1 MCSVSWVRRRDALI
15 VVMNRDER
23 RDRAPARPPRR
34 WRGADGG
41 FTAPVDGDAGGTW
54 IAARDSG
61 VVLALLNHQA
71 PDDSGVAGTAGAGR
85 RISRGVLVTTLA
97 AEAAPPDAAR
107 LRAAGLASYA
117 PFRLFVT
124 GPRVPPRVFTWNG
137 ATLTT
142 RRLDPRLGFLT
153 SSSWNPRAVIPAR
166 HARFRAFR
174 ARAPA
179 ADARRPARVPRAGR
193 RSARHAMGHLHVTRR
208 RPHGQRDRRRGDDG
222 RRGDALS
229 STLNALPTPSF
240 HPPQAARALRVSA

>member
-1 MCSVSWVRRRDALI
+1 MCSLSWVRRRDALI

-54 IAARDSG
+54 IAAKDSG
-61 VVLALLNHQA
+61 VVLALLNHHA
-71 PDDSGVAGTAGAGR
+71 RDDSGVVGAAGAGR

-97 AEAAPPDAAR
+97 AEAAAPDAAR

-117 PFRLFVT
+117 PFRLFVA

-137 ATLTT
+137 ATLST
-142 RRLDPRLGFLT
+142 RRLDPGLGFLT

-166 HARFRAFR
+166 HARFRAFARAHPRPTRADLLAFHAQADDPRGTPWAVCMSRDDARTVSTTVVDVGTSGVAMRYR
-174 ARAPA
+174 AR
-179 ADARRPARVPRAGR
+179 
-193 RSARHAMGHLHVTRR
+193 
-208 RPHGQRDRRRGDDG
+208 
-222 RRGDALS
+222 
-229 STLNALPTPSF
+229 
-240 HPPQAARALRVSA
+240 